1 LLKEENLE
9 LKKMIEELNTKIM
22 SSGGKLTEEDKTN
35 FLEMK
40 EIFEANNKAIMDN
53 GKN

>member
-1 LLKEENLE
+1 
-9 LKKMIEELNTKIM
+9 MIEDLSLKI
-22 SSGGKLTEEDKTN
+22 SNAGGKLTEEDKTN

-40 EIFEANNKAIMDN
+40 EMFEANNKAIMDN